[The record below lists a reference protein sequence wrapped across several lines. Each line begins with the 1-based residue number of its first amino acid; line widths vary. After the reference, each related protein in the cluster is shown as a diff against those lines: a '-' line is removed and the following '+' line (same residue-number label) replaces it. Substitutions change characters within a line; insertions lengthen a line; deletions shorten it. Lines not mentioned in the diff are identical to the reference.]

1 MELKD
6 LFLTPLYLGIFY
18 GIAFAVRKRFTN
30 PLTRKYFIPA
40 LSVKFLGAIGLG
52 LIYQFY
58 YGGGDTFN
66 YFSHIKVVHEA
77 FGDSFST
84 GLKLLMAKHPADA
97 DMLRYTG
104 RMYWYDAPTEYAV
117 VQIASVFSLLCFNS
131 YTVIALCFAFTSF
144 CGMWAMYVTF
154 LRIYPLAYKKL
165 AIAVFFLPSVFFWGS
180 GLMKDSLCIGALGWT
195 FYGFYHALILKKN
208 LSTAVVLGTLGA
220 YLLLSVKVYILLSF
234 LPAAL
239 LWVFN
244 ENNQRIKS
252 AAVRMLVKPLFLLMG
267 AGAGYLGATGL
278 TAGDEKYDVDKIG
291 ERAKIN
297 QQYLTNY
304 AVNGS
309 AYNIGE
315 FDGTLGSTL
324 KVAPQ
329 AIVVSIFRPFLF
341 EVRNPVMLL
350 SALEASLFIWLTV
363 SLFYRTGLL
372 KGFSLIISTPILL
385 FSFLFSIV
393 FAIGVGINSGN
404 FGTLVRYKIPLMPFY
419 LAALYIMQAKSQTKK
434 ARPKSLHPQLNNAR
448 KLGRLAAT
456 E

>member
-40 LSVKFLGAIGLG
+40 LSLKFLGAIGLG

-66 YFSHIKVVHEA
+66 YFFHTKVIYGA

-84 GLKLLMAKHPADA
+84 GMKLLTGQHPPDA

-104 RMYWYDAPTEYAV
+104 QMYWYDAPTEY
-117 VQIASVFSLLCFNS
+117 SVIQVAAFFSLFCFNT

-144 CGMWAMYVTF
+144 CGVWAMYVTF
-154 LRIYPLAYKKL
+154 VKLYPTAYKKL

-180 GLMKDSLCIGALGWT
+180 GLMKDSLCLGALGWA
-195 FYGFYHALILKKN
+195 FYGFYHVFIEKKN
-208 LSTAVVLGTLGA
+208 ILTAAVLGGLGV
-220 YLLLSVKVYILLSF
+220 YILLSVKVYILLSF
-234 LPAAL
+234 LPPAL
-239 LWVFN
+239 LWIFN

-252 AAVRMLVKPLFLLMG
+252 ATTRMLLKPLFLILG
-267 AGAGYLGATGL
+267 LGAGYVGATGL
-278 TAGDEKYDVDKIG
+278 TAGDEKYDVEKIG
-291 ERAKIN
+291 ERTKIN
-297 QQYLTNY
+297 QQYLTHY
-304 AVNGS
+304 VANGS

-315 FDGTLGSTL
+315 FDGSMGSL
-324 KVAPQ
+324 VKVGPQ
-329 AIVVSIFRPFLF
+329 AIVVSLYRPFLF
-341 EVRNPVMLL
+341 EARNPIMLL

-363 SLFYRTGLL
+363 SLFYRTGLF
-372 KGFSLIISTPILL
+372 KGFQLILGKPILT
-385 FSFLFSIV
+385 FSFLFSII
-393 FAIGVGINSGN
+393 FAIGVGVNSGN

-419 LAALYIMQAKSQTKK
+419 LAALYIMQAMASAKK
-434 ARPKSLHPQLNNAR
+434 TPARRPQLNSPK
-448 KLGRLAAT
+448 KLRRLATT